1 VTNTLKNEKGVTIV
15 ELLITISVGSIV
27 IAMLMSILSSTML
40 TKNIADHENRLL
52 DESYYISEYIQNRVF
67 ELGVRSIEDLSPAGE
82 DHQIIRMNHEYDIIK
97 SASTGVIYRDY
108 SDSNSFILHYNSDTA
123 TLHYGPSDEFDMFN
137 RTFINPS
144 ETQINSDNITV
155 DNVTTL
161 SVDCIEDAPFQ
172 NEEMK
177 CASAIIQV
185 NVTLNF
191 RINDEPLF
199 KPKRFESTI
208 VF

>member
-123 TLHYGPSDEFDMFN
+123 TLHYGPSD
-137 RTFINPS
+137 
-144 ETQINSDNITV
+144 
-155 DNVTTL
+155 
-161 SVDCIEDAPFQ
+161 
-172 NEEMK
+172 
-177 CASAIIQV
+177 
-185 NVTLNF
+185 
-191 RINDEPLF
+191 
-199 KPKRFESTI
+199 
-208 VF
+208 